1 MERKITVE
9 YYSDVLCVWAW
20 IAQRRID
27 ELNVHFGERIHWR
40 YRYMDIF
47 GDAKGKIV
55 RQWFDRELFEGFGRH
70 VVEAASAY
78 ETAPVNQDV
87 WTKVQPTTSAN
98 AHLFLKAVEITCS
111 ERASVSL
118 ALAVRSAFFV
128 EALDISDQSK
138 LLDVAAQVNCDV
150 DAIASCIKSGE
161 AIAALMRDYQ
171 LAREWSL
178 KGSPSYVLDGGRQ
191 ILYGNVGYR
200 VLAAN
205 VEELLRQPA
214 GEASWC

>member
-1 MERKITVE
+1 MDKKVTIE

-27 ELNVHFGERIHWR
+27 ELNKTYGDRINWR
-40 YRYMDIF
+40 YRYVDIF

-55 RQWFDRELFEGFGRH
+55 RQWFDRELFDGFSRH
-70 VVEAASAY
+70 VLEAASAY
-78 ETAPVNQDV
+78 ETAPVNPNV
-87 WTKVQPTTSAN
+87 WTQIQPTTSAN
-98 AHLFLKAVEITCS
+98 AHLLLKAVELTCS
-111 ERASVSL
+111 EKASVSL
-118 ALAVRSAFFV
+118 ALAIRSAFYV
-128 EALDISDQSK
+128 DALDISDQDR
-138 LLDVAAQVNCDV
+138 LLELADSEGNNADVIANC
-150 DAIASCIKSGE
+150 IRSGE
-161 AIAALMRDYQ
+161 AMAALMRDYQ